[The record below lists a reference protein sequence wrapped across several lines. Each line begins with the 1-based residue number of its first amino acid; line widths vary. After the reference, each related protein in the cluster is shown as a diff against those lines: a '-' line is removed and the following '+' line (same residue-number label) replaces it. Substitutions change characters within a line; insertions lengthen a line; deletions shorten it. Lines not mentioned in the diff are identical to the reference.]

1 MITKPSQLLPWTEA
15 PSRPKRAPGQERVYQ
30 FIAAFK
36 CENDGNSPTYGQ
48 IGAGCGISAKTAY
61 IHCLKLF
68 RWGRIGF
75 TEDRRIVLVGGE
87 YAPPQP

>member
-1 MITKPSQLLPWTEA
+1 MTLKVPTIWVEA
-15 PSRPKRAPGQERVYQ
+15 PAHYRSAPGQERVYQ

-36 CENDGNSPTYGQ
+36 CENDGNSPSYAQ

-68 RWGRIGF
+68 RWGRITF

-87 YAPPQP
+87 YAPPPR